1 MNKLITVGCIF
12 LLLPNFISFSI
23 SSEII
28 RIQDF
33 KENPTDIAFNKKIEK
48 LMSGND
54 PIKILFIGSSYFNF
68 NNLPYIFESL
78 AVSSGKNVHIEQRI
92 PNGWYLDNHAN
103 SNETEM
109 IINKQDWDFVILQG
123 GGTNTAYPDYFT
135 EHPVLPALEIL
146 KNKIYENCES
156 SKIIF
161 CLPWAFEDGMT
172 WYNNWTDTYKDMQI
186 KILNNTI
193 KFCKEIGLKIA
204 PVGWSWYKVLEE
216 MNYPL
221 HYLHKSDWNHPSRK
235 GSYLM
240 ACVIYS
246 TVFLKSTMGIPYYNS
261 ILEEEAIYFQNVSS
275 KTVFDNLSLWNL
287 VDENDSTPPNI
298 NIIYPNPGLYLFNKK
313 IINLSNNI
321 IAIGAIDIV
330 ADAYDFESGIE
341 YVEYELVRFPLF
353 IIGIFQ
359 YDSYKYRLNKLSL
372 GRWFVTITAYDNNG
386 NKAFDKIEILKYL

>member
-12 LLLPNFISFSI
+12 LLLPNLISFSI

-33 KENPTDIAFNKKIEK
+33 KENTTDIAFNKKIEK

-109 IINKQDWDFVILQG
+109 IINKNNWDFVILQG

-246 TVFLKSTMGIPYYNS
+246 TVFLKSTTGITYYNS

-298 NIIYPNPGLYLFNKK
+298 NIIYPNPGLYFFNKK

-341 YVEYELVRFPLF
+341 HVEYELVRFPLF

-359 YDSYKYRLNKLSL
+359 YDSYIYRLNKLSL

-386 NKAFDKIEILKYL
+386 NKAFDKIEILKYF

>member
-12 LLLPNFISFSI
+12 LLLPNLISFSI

-33 KENPTDIAFNKKIEK
+33 KENTTDIAFNKKIEK

-109 IINKQDWDFVILQG
+109 IINKNNWDFVILQG

-246 TVFLKSTMGIPYYNS
+246 TVFLKSTTGIPYYNS

-298 NIIYPNPGLYLFNKK
+298 NIIYPNPGLYFFNKK

-341 YVEYELVRFPLF
+341 HVEYELVRFPLF

-359 YDSYKYRLNKLSL
+359 YDSYTYRLNKLSL

>member
-12 LLLPNFISFSI
+12 LLLPNLISFSI

-33 KENPTDIAFNKKIEK
+33 KENTTDIAFNKKIEK

-109 IINKQDWDFVILQG
+109 IINKNNWDFVILQG

-246 TVFLKSTMGIPYYNS
+246 TVFLKSTTGITYYNS

-298 NIIYPNPGLYLFNKK
+298 NIIYPNPGLYFFNKK

-341 YVEYELVRFPLF
+341 HVEYELVRFPLF

-359 YDSYKYRLNKLSL
+359 YDSYIYRLNKLSL

>member
-12 LLLPNFISFSI
+12 LLLPNLISFSI

-33 KENPTDIAFNKKIEK
+33 KENPTDIGFNKKIEK
-48 LMSGND
+48 LFSAND

-92 PNGWYLDNHAN
+92 PNGWFLDNHAN

-109 IINKQDWDFVILQG
+109 IINKHDWDFVILQG

-172 WYNNWTDTYKDMQI
+172 WYNNWTDNYRDMQI

-246 TVFLKSTMGIPYYNS
+246 TVFLKSTTGILYYNS

-313 IINLSNNI
+313 IVNLSNNI

-341 YVEYELVRFPLF
+341 HVEYELVRFPLF

-359 YDSYKYRLNKLSL
+359 YDSYTYRLNKLSL

-386 NKAFDKIEILKYL
+386 NKAFDKIEILKYF

>member
-12 LLLPNFISFSI
+12 LLLPNLISFSI

-33 KENPTDIAFNKKIEK
+33 KENTTDIAFNKKIEK

-109 IINKQDWDFVILQG
+109 IINKNNWDFVILQG

-246 TVFLKSTMGIPYYNS
+246 TVFLKSTTGIPYYNS

-298 NIIYPNPGLYLFNKK
+298 NIIYPNPGLYFFNKK

-341 YVEYELVRFPLF
+341 HVEYELVRFPLF

-359 YDSYKYRLNKLSL
+359 YDSYIYRLNKLSL